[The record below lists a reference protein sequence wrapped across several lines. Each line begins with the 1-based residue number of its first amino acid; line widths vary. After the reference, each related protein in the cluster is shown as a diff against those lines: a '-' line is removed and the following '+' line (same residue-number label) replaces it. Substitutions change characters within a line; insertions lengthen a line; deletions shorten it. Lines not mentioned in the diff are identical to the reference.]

1 LRISK
6 QGQSFITE
14 SNNKMDSRGSSIIGR
29 VSSSDDS
36 TCNQDEFNNSNQS
49 YQNHF
54 LDDLRKNQGME
65 NPIHD
70 TKDQVNP
77 EMEATNI
84 FFGIP
89 KTLGINQDEKE
100 SDNDDVVYIQS
111 TKDSINN
118 NATEGSKTANNP
130 FRFGTNTESNAND
143 TQHSKTMTKSQISQ
157 DSASITINT
166 ITDLLKQL
174 QQLTDKEKEILKSRE
189 ENVSDNS
196 TKAENRKRSR
206 PQLLMKKMKCIL
218 SSSNLGIKND
228 NHNDNVTSSQNDSQ
242 NNQMINPE
250 VESLDNLREKKL
262 FMAKES
268 LNAVDRL
275 RGDITQ
281 HMPGVVRRRANQCS
295 SVSPS
300 PSINGLSQDDE
311 LPLLLGRCFNLSVNM
326 KILRQCNYADPAIG
340 CRVFVDFDVLE
351 NYLHRK
357 IKESEMSL
365 NIQPSITVE
374 KTLCPRQL
382 ENQIH
387 ALTIKNEDLCR

>member
-1 LRISK
+1 M
-6 QGQSFITE
+6 GTE
-14 SNNKMDSRGSSIIGR
+14 LNNNMDSRGSSIIGR

-65 NPIHD
+65 NPIRD

-77 EMEATNI
+77 EMEATNV
-84 FFGIP
+84 FFRIP
-89 KTLGINQDEKE
+89 QTLGINPDEKE

-118 NATEGSKTANNP
+118 NAEEGSKAANNP

-143 TQHSKTMTKSQISQ
+143 TQHSKTMTKSQVSQ
-157 DSASITINT
+157 DSTSITINT

-196 TKAENRKRSR
+196 NKAENRKRSR

-218 SSSNLGIKND
+218 SSTNLGIKND
-228 NHNDNVTSSQNDSQ
+228 NNNDNVTSSQNDSQ
-242 NNQMINPE
+242 NNQTINPE

-262 FMAKES
+262 SMAKES

-326 KILRQCNYADPAIG
+326 KILRQCNYADPAIA

-365 NIQPSITVE
+365 NIQPSITAE

>member
-1 LRISK
+1 
-6 QGQSFITE
+6 
-14 SNNKMDSRGSSIIGR
+14 MDSRGSSIIGR

-36 TCNQDEFNNSNQS
+36 TCNQDEFNHSNQS

-70 TKDQVNP
+70 TNDQVNP
-77 EMEATNI
+77 EMEATNV
-84 FFGIP
+84 FFRIP
-89 KTLGINQDEKE
+89 QTLGINQDEKE

-118 NATEGSKTANNP
+118 NAKEGSEAANNP
-130 FRFGTNTESNAND
+130 FRFATNTESNAND

-157 DSASITINT
+157 DSTSITINT

-196 TKAENRKRSR
+196 NKAENRKRSR

-218 SSSNLGIKND
+218 SSTNLGIKND
-228 NHNDNVTSSQNDSQ
+228 NNNDNVTSSQNDSQ

-262 FMAKES
+262 SMAKES

-326 KILRQCNYADPAIG
+326 KILRQCNYADPAIA

-357 IKESEMSL
+357 IKESEISL
-365 NIQPSITVE
+365 NIQPSITTE